1 MAIIYTPNL
10 NLAKQGFGDPNW
22 HTELNNNFDKIDA
35 RINQYLLTSSSPT
48 FSGAILSGLTP
59 GSIVFAG
66 TGGVLSQ
73 DNANLFWD
81 NTKKMFGLGISPS
94 ALCHIKGNL
103 TSALTG
109 TVSVTQNSNIVTGT
123 GTLFTSE
130 LKVGDAIKI
139 KNEIFTVSGIASDTS
154 LTLDSNYLGTSA
166 SGLTAYT
173 DPTLFSIDN
182 GNSVNKLVITKSG
195 YVGINTTPIALFH
208 VKAIIGER
216 FYFQSESTGLL
227 SPLVLWNSGS
237 GTSVGA
243 GFLFAAGSPTNWI
256 GGIASQLID
265 TSNSRTVLRVI
276 SNGSLTSPDT
286 NAPIYIEGSATG
298 VKTVITTR
306 LGIKQAIPSYDL
318 HLLNDSAAKPTTNTW
333 TISSDRRLKENI
345 KKADINRCYEIIKTI
360 PLMRYGY
367 KRSVYNDGQIKDRNV
382 LGWLAD
388 DVEKVFPKAVSVNR
402 FESDIEKIEDCKY
415 VNNDQMFI
423 AMYGAL
429 QKVIEKIEDLERRII
444 L

>member
-1 MAIIYTPNL
+1 MAITYTPNL

-48 FSGAILSGLTP
+48 FSGASLSGLTP

-73 DNANLFWD
+73 NNANLFWN
-81 NTKKMFGLGISPS
+81 NTKKMFGLGTSPS

-109 TVSVTQNSNIVTGT
+109 TVSVTQNSNLVTGT
-123 GTLFTSE
+123 GTLFTTE

-139 KNEIFTVSGIASDTS
+139 ENEIFTVSAIASNTS
-154 LTLDSNYLGTSA
+154 LTLDSNYLGASA

-173 DPTLFSIDN
+173 DPILFNIDN
-182 GNSVNKLVITKSG
+182 GDSVRKFVVTKSG
-195 YVGINTTPIALFH
+195 YVGINTTPIASFH
-208 VKAIIGER
+208 VKGTN
-216 FYFQSESTGLL
+216 FYFQTESTGLL
-227 SPLVLWNSGS
+227 SSLVLWNSGS
-237 GTSVGA
+237 GTSVGT
-243 GFLFAAGSPTNWI
+243 GFIIAAGSSTNWI
-256 GGIASQLID
+256 GGLVSQLIN
-265 TSNSRTVLRVI
+265 TSNSRTALRVL
-276 SNGSLTSPDT
+276 SNGSLTPADT
-286 NAPIYIEGSATG
+286 GAPIYIEGSATG
-298 VKTVITTR
+298 PKTVITTM
-306 LGIKQAIPSYDL
+306 LGIKQATPSYDL
-318 HLLNDSAAKPTTNTW
+318 HLFNDSAAKPTTNTW

-345 KKADINRCYEIIKTI
+345 EKADINRCYEIVKTI

-367 KRSVYNDGQIKDRNV
+367 KRSVYNDEQIKDRNV